1 MSPPLSG
8 IDRSENT
15 NMKIIVLWVV
25 SLLLVSQSAVAATA
39 SGSAALA
46 LTALVGV
53 NSPLLSAYDKKAL
66 AGLLD
71 GNPKAA
77 QKKISVDAQ
86 SVVCRASNVDLTEHS
101 CNLTFGGKTI
111 MLKGRNAHELFA
123 TLNEAAV
130 PSEGAAGSIFL
141 SLSHLS
147 CTIDPTELQDGGGAD
162 CKFEP
167 GTS

>member
-1 MSPPLSG
+1 
-8 IDRSENT
+8 
-15 NMKIIVLWVV
+15 MKIIVLWVV

-77 QKKISVDAQ
+77 QKKIPVDAP
-86 SVVCRASNVDLTEHS
+86 VCR
-101 CNLTFGGKTI
+101 
-111 MLKGRNAHELFA
+111 
-123 TLNEAAV
+123 V
-130 PSEGAAGSIFL
+130 PGEQ
-141 SLSHLS
+141 
-147 CTIDPTELQDGGGAD
+147 C
-162 CKFEP
+162 
-167 GTS
+167 